1 MTHQVEHSFTAA
13 IPFPTIIIGLD
24 ERIEVANE
32 LALAM
37 FGDQMIGQ
45 PYVTAL
51 RQPKLLG
58 QIDNSLRSTG
68 RNIGSY
74 TATIGLNSVVYDVH
88 IAPVDAGLL
97 LTFIDT
103 TDAIELDSFR
113 RDFVANVSHELR
125 TPLASIL
132 GFVETLR
139 GHAKN
144 DPDARDRFLEII
156 ERETR
161 RMSSLVD
168 DLLSLSRVEE
178 DERKKPTTRVEIHA
192 LIARSIQEL
201 RPVVTAANSTISLT
215 GKSDNAKVLADADQ
229 MHQVV
234 SNLVE
239 NALRYGDPSSK
250 VSVKISEPIYDQRL
264 RAQALH
270 ISISNT
276 GKGIAAHH
284 IPRLTERFYRVDSHR
299 SREVGGTGLGLA
311 IVKHIV
317 QRHRGRLYIESTLG
331 KGSTFT
337 IILPVSEENSDL
349 S

>member
-1 MTHQVEHSFTAA
+1 MSYQIEQSFTAA
-13 IPFPTIIIGLD
+13 IPFPAVVIGAN
-24 ERIEVANE
+24 ERIETAND
-32 LALAM
+32 LAIAL
-37 FGDQMIGQ
+37 FGDQVIGQ

-51 RQPKLLG
+51 RQPGLLE
-58 QIDNSLRSTG
+58 QIDKSLTLAG
-68 RNIGSY
+68 KNTGSY
-74 TATIGLNSVVYDVH
+74 TATVGQNSVIYDVH
-88 IAPVDAGLL
+88 IAPIGTGLL

-125 TPLASIL
+125 TPLASVL

-144 DPDARDRFLEII
+144 DPDARERFLEII
-156 ERETR
+156 ERETQ
-161 RMSSLVD
+161 RMSALVD
-168 DLLSLSRVEE
+168 DLLSLSSVEE
-178 DERKKPTTRVEIHA
+178 EERKKPTTLVEIHA
-192 LIARSIQEL
+192 LVTRSISEL
-201 RPVVTAANSTISLT
+201 KPVITAAKSKISLADQSA
-215 GKSDNAKVLADADQ
+215 GAKALADADQ
-229 MHQVV
+229 MHQVI

-239 NALRYGDPSSK
+239 NALRYGDPAGL
-250 VSVKISEPIYDQRL
+250 VSVKISEPAYDQRL

-270 ISISNT
+270 ISITNT

-317 QRHRGRLYIESTLG
+317 QRHRGRLHIESTLG
-331 KGSTFT
+331 IGSTFT
-337 IILPVSEENSDL
+337 VILPVAEENSDL